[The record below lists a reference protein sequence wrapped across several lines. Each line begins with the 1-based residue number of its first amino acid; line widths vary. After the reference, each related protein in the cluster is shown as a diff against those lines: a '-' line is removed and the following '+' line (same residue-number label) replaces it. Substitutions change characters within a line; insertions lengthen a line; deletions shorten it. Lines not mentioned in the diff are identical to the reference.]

1 MSNYV
6 QKNNNSVGLFDAFD
20 DFFKPLYTTPRTGMK
35 TDIKETDDSYQL
47 DIEIPGF
54 KKEEIAVSFDEGYLT
69 VRCSKQTSD
78 EGEKAKYLRREIS
91 ESYQR
96 SYYMGDSVIEDE
108 IKAKYDNGILSL
120 DVPKK
125 KAKQI
130 EVHTIAIE

>member
-1 MSNYV
+1 M
-6 QKNNNSVGLFDAFD
+6 QKNNNQAGLFDAFD

-35 TDIKETDDSYQL
+35 TDVKESDDSYEL

-54 KKEEIAVSFDEGYLT
+54 KKDEISVSFDDGYLT
-69 VRCSKQTSD
+69 VRCHKQQSTE
-78 EGEKAKYLRREIS
+78 EGEQKYNYIRKEIS

-96 SYYMGDSVIEDE
+96 SYYMGDDVVEDE
-108 IKAKYDNGILSL
+108 IKAKYDNGILLL

-130 EVHTIAIE
+130 EVHTIEIE

>member
-1 MSNYV
+1 M

-35 TDIKETDDSYQL
+35 TDIRETDDSYRL

-54 KKEEIAVSFDEGYLT
+54 KKEEISVSFDEGYLT
-69 VRCSKQTSD
+69 VRCSKQRS
-78 EGEKAKYLRREIS
+78 EENANEKSKYLRKEIS

-108 IKAKYDNGILSL
+108 IKAKYDNGILTL
-120 DVPKK
+120 NVPKK

-130 EVHTIAIE
+130 EVHTISIE